1 MSEETKKGPRKW
13 RRFWGFALLIAVF
26 LLVSSL
32 FRHILIPFILALIVV
47 YLIEP
52 IVSRLNKLHVGKR
65 RLPRWAA
72 VVIVYLC
79 CAGTAT
85 VLGLIVVPP
94 LAREFSSLAEEA
106 PRFLEE
112 VRTQKIPEWNRDLQR
127 LADRF
132 FPEELAESHVNA
144 ARQEVH
150 NAIAFAEGTAL
161 IIGAMTPEE
170 RQIYLM
176 GGASLTV
183 ESSDTPQGESDASLR
198 IRFDETTSEWLV
210 TLDQIELVPSSEVE
224 GGFVLRPPLAEED
237 GPPVGLDFDLERSMN
252 DALTGVVEV
261 SGQGLTHLL
270 TLGQDLVVALL
281 GAFVGL
287 ILTLMIGAFIS
298 IDLPSIMDYFRSLLP
313 EPSRPAYD
321 RLLTNMDR
329 GLAGVV
335 RGQLLICLVNGALTA
350 IGLLLFN
357 VKFALIL
364 ALFAG
369 ILSLIP
375 IFGTIIST
383 IPAVGM
389 ALIQGVSV
397 ALLVLGWVLLIH
409 FIEANILNPK
419 IIGSSA
425 HIHPVVVVFA
435 LLAGEHTFGL
445 IGALLA
451 VPVASIFLTLLKF
464 VLERLVADQQPA
476 EKGAT

>member
-26 LLVSSL
+26 LLFSSL

-65 RLPRWAA
+65 NLPRWAC
-72 VVIVYLC
+72 VIIIYLC
-79 CAGTAT
+79 FAGGAT

-112 VRTQKIPEWNRDLQR
+112 VRTQKIPEWNRELQR

-183 ESSDTPQGESDASLR
+183 ESLAPPVESDASLR
-198 IRFDETTSEWLV
+198 IRFDDTTSEWLV

-224 GGFVLRPPLAEED
+224 GGFVLRQPLDED
-237 GPPVGLDFDLERSMN
+237 ETTPTGFNFDLETSMN

-270 TLGQDLVVALL
+270 TVGQDLVVALL

-313 EPSRPAYD
+313 EPSRASYD
-321 RLLTNMDR
+321 NLLKNMDK

-335 RGQLLICLVNGALTA
+335 RGQLLICLINGTLTA
-350 IGLLLFN
+350 IGLLMFN

-419 IIGSSA
+419 IIGTSA

-464 VLERLVADQQPA
+464 VLERLVTDQQPA